1 MSKPIRVAI
10 TGAAG
15 QIGYSLLY
23 PIAQGAMLG
32 ADQPVILQL
41 LELPVAAKAL
51 DGVAMELVDCGYPL
65 LHGIETSTEPMKAFK
80 DADVI
85 MLVGSKPRGPG
96 QSRADLIRDNGP
108 IFVGQGQA
116 IDQVA
121 SKDAKII
128 VVGNPCNTNCLIA
141 AAQSKRIP
149 RQNFTAMT
157 RLDHNRA
164 LGQIASKAGTTS
176 NAIKNVI
183 IWGNHSDTMV
193 PDLEH
198 ATVSGKPALSTLD
211 GEWLKGA
218 FDTTVRTRGK
228 QIIDARG
235 KSSAASAAQSA
246 MDHIHDWAKG
256 TGHNDYTS
264 MAVPSDGSY
273 GVPEGLIFS
282 FPCRVKSPWQYEIV
296 KDLKVSDD
304 IKSRMKKTIDELVSE
319 RETVR
324 DLLV

>member
-1 MSKPIRVAI
+1 MSKPIRVAV

-15 QIGYSLLY
+15 QIGYSLLF

-32 ADQPVILQL
+32 PDQPVILQL
-41 LELPVAAKAL
+41 LELPAAAKAL

-80 DADVI
+80 DADVV

-96 QSRADLIRDNGP
+96 MSRADLIKENGP

-121 SKDAKII
+121 AKDAKVI

-141 AAQSKRIP
+141 AHQAKRTD
-149 RQNFTAMT
+149 RRNYTAMT

-164 LGQIASKAGTTS
+164 LGQIASKVGVTTG
-176 NAIKNVI
+176 AIKNAI

-193 PDLEH
+193 PDVEH
-198 ATVSGKPALSTLD
+198 ATISGKPALASLPSD
-211 GEWLKGA
+211 WLAGA

-228 QIIDARG
+228 AIIDARG
-235 KSSAASAAQSA
+235 KSSAASAAQAA
-246 MDHIHDWAKG
+246 MDHIHDWWKG
-256 TGHNDYTS
+256 AGHNDYAS

-282 FPCRVKSPWQYEIV
+282 FPCKITGPWKYEIV
-296 KDLKVSDD
+296 KGLTMSAD
-304 IKSRMKKTIDELVSE
+304 IQARLKKTIDELVSE
-319 RETVR
+319 RETVK
-324 DLLV
+324 DLLG

>member
-1 MSKPIRVAI
+1 MTKPIRVAV

-15 QIGYSLLY
+15 QIGYSLLF

-41 LELPVAAKAL
+41 LELPAAAKAL

-65 LHGIETSTEPMKAFK
+65 LHGIETSTEPGKAFK

-96 QSRADLIRDNGP
+96 MSRADLIRENGP

-121 SKDAKII
+121 AKDAKVI

-141 AAQSKRIP
+141 AAQAKRVD
-149 RQNFTAMT
+149 RRNFTAMT

-164 LGQIASKAGTTS
+164 LGQIATKVGTTTG
-176 NAIKNVI
+176 NIKNAI

-193 PDLEH
+193 PDVEH
-198 ATVSGKPALSTLD
+198 ASIAGKPAMQSLQAD
-211 GEWLKGA
+211 WLAGA

-228 QIIDARG
+228 AIIDARG
-235 KSSAASAAQSA
+235 KSSAASAAQAA
-246 MDHIHDWAKG
+246 MDHIHDWWKG
-256 TGHNDYTS
+256 TGHNSYTS

-282 FPCRVKSPWQYEIV
+282 FPCKITAPWQYEIV
-296 KDLKVSDD
+296 KGLELSAD
-304 IKSRMKKTIDELVSE
+304 IQARMKKTIDELLSE
-319 RETVR
+319 RETVK
-324 DLLV
+324 DLLN